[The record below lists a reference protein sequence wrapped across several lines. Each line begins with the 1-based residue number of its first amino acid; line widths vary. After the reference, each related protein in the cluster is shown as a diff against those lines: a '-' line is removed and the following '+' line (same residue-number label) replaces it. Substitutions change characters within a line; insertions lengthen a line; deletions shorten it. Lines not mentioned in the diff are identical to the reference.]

1 MDIKVQYIFLQNAKI
16 DISDSE
22 EKKDTE
28 AYYTLKQLI
37 RLLHVNSPAE
47 EVMCLL
53 GKK

>member
-1 MDIKVQYIFLQNAKI
+1 MDIKVQYIFQDVKMDL
-16 DISDSE
+16 SDSE

-28 AYYTLKQLI
+28 VYYTLKQLI

-47 EVMCLL
+47 EVMSLL